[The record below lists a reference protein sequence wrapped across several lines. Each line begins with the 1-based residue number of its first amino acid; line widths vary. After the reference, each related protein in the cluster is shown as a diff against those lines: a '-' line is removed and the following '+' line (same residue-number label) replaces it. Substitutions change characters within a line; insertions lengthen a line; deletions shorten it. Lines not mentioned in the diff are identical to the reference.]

1 MSSNPVL
8 RALLNAR
15 MQELSTF
22 EKWCLPRHIQPL
34 PAAPAHVAA
43 FVRDSQPVIPFEK
56 VWETVQEISR
66 SHPENGLADPTAG
79 GPVAEAIN
87 AIAKIE
93 PPRSWPKAEKARFFS
108 LPYDLQLFV
117 SKREAEREATLK
129 RAIQEASDARK
140 AADLPKLPKGFYREA
155 VKATDGTQSHAAA

>member
-15 MQELSTF
+15 LKDLSSF
-22 EKWCLPRHIQPL
+22 EKWCLPRNIQPL

-66 SHPENGLADPTAG
+66 THLENGLADPTAG
-79 GPVAEAIN
+79 GPVAQTIN
-87 AIAKIE
+87 SIAKIP
-93 PPRSWPKAEKARFFS
+93 PPRSWPKAEKEMFLR
-108 LPYDLQLFV
+108 LPYDLQEYWHRRSNETDKAV
-117 SKREAEREATLK
+117 RRAQNEAF
-129 RAIQEASDARK
+129 DARQK
-140 AADLPKLPKGFYREA
+140 LAALQNITLGKSN
-155 VKATDGTQSHAAA
+155 GTSENISADA